1 MENYENISLLM
12 QNIPSALKPILIS
25 TIQKMGKYWRTSP
38 ISGFIYATYLAII
51 FDTRVADTEKVRD
64 INIVLKF

>member
-38 ISGFIYATYLAII
+38 ISGFIYAIWLLYLIHESL
-51 FDTRVADTEKVRD
+51 TQK
-64 INIVLKF
+64 K